1 MSAPFE
7 LGTPLDELL
16 GVLSDLAGYL
26 QRIADTLD
34 PPKVSS
40 PNGKVLLGA
49 RTTDEDA
56 SLASGVER

>member
-34 PPKVSS
+34 PPHQER
-40 PNGKVLLGA
+40 PNGKILN
-49 RTTDEDA
+49 EESDA
-56 SLASGVER
+56 ESVVAGV

>member
-34 PPKVSS
+34 PPCQER
-40 PNGKVLLGA
+40 PNGKVLNEENDD
-49 RTTDEDA
+49 RP
-56 SLASGVER
+56 RW